1 MRILYIHQY
10 FNIPQQSGGTRS
22 YDLASQ
28 FAINGHQVILITTTR
43 QKFDFPGKKRWNI
56 AVIDGI
62 EVHALRNDYSN
73 KMSVLRR
80 IISFLE
86 FAVFSSIHILKLKAD
101 VVLATSTPLSVA
113 IPALI
118 KKWIHKTPFIFEV
131 RDVWPEAPIA
141 LGVIKGK
148 MAIKISCWFE
158 RYIYKNAAAIVA
170 LSTDMRNSIV
180 KRCKQVPEI
189 TVIPNISEVR
199 RFESARSGNAESL
212 PSKKIVLYAGSIAKV
227 NNIEYVVKL
236 AEALLPID
244 NSIVFHVYSKG
255 KGSQFESVKAM
266 AVEKGLLGVNFFLKD
281 TVSKND
287 LPDIYR
293 ECTVASSFVANIPEL
308 WANSA
313 NKFFD
318 TLAAGKPIIINHE
331 GWQAE
336 EIRKYNIGFI
346 LDSNEDNLQRTAEKF
361 VRYLNN
367 RSLLSLQGQ
376 NAYNLAKEKYSLTVA
391 LSNYEKILEKITASG
406 KEKAIPQKIQANQL
420 TH

>member
-10 FNIPQQSGGTRS
+10 FNTPQKSGGTRS
-22 YDLASQ
+22 FDLASQ
-28 FAINGHQVILITTTR
+28 FVKNGHQVILITTTR
-43 QKFDFPGKKRWNI
+43 QKFDFPNKKRWNI
-56 AVIDGI
+56 IIIEGI
-62 EVHALRNDYSN
+62 EVHVLRNDYSN
-73 KMSVLRR
+73 KMSALRR

-113 IPALI
+113 IPAFI
-118 KKWIHKTPFIFEV
+118 KKWVHKTPFIFEI

-141 LGVIKGK
+141 LGVIKRK
-148 MAIKISCWFE
+148 MAIKISYWFE
-158 RYIYKNAAAIVA
+158 QFTYKNAAAIVA

-180 KRCKQVPEI
+180 NRCKHFPEI

-199 RFESARSGNAESL
+199 RFESARNNDLTKDSS
-212 PSKKIVLYAGSIAKV
+212 SKKIVLYAGSVAKV

-244 NSIVFHVYSKG
+244 NSIVFHIYSTG
-255 KGSQFESVKAM
+255 KGNRFEFVKAM
-266 AVEKGLLGVNFFLKD
+266 AIEKGLLGVNFFLKD
-281 TVSKND
+281 AIPKNE
-287 LPDIYR
+287 LPAIYR
-293 ECTVASSFVANIPEL
+293 ESTVASSFVANIPAL

-336 EIRKYNIGFI
+336 EIRKYNVGFV
-346 LDSNEDNLQRTAEKF
+346 LDANEGNLEKTAKEF
-361 VRYLNN
+361 AVYLNN

-376 NAYNLAKEKYSLTVA
+376 NAYNLAKEKYSLTIA
-391 LSNYEKILEKITASG
+391 ISNYEKILKKITM
-406 KEKAIPQKIQANQL
+406 
-420 TH
+420 

>member
-10 FNIPQQSGGTRS
+10 FYIPQKSGGTRS

-28 FAINGHQVILITTTR
+28 FVSNGHKVVLITTTR
-43 QKFDFPGKKRWNI
+43 ETLQFHNKKKWNI
-56 AVIDGI
+56 VTINGI
-62 EVHALRNDYSN
+62 EVHVLRNNYSN

-80 IISFLE
+80 ISSFLG
-86 FAVFSSIHILKLKAD
+86 FAFFSSIHILKLKTD

-118 KKWIHKTPFIFEV
+118 KKWIHKTPYIFEV

-148 MAIKISCWFE
+148 TAIKIFCWFE
-158 RYIYKNAAAIVA
+158 RYVYKNAAAIVA
-170 LSTDMRNSIV
+170 LSTDMKNSIV
-180 KRCKQVPEI
+180 GRCKQTPEI

-199 RFESARSGNAESL
+199 RFESARNSNTHSL
-212 PSKKIVLYAGSIAKV
+212 SSKKIVLYAGSVALV

-236 AEALLPID
+236 AEVLLPID
-244 NSIVFHVYSKG
+244 PSIVFHIYTSDKG
-255 KGSQFESVKAM
+255 NRFGSVKAI
-266 AVEKGLLGVNFFLKD
+266 AEEKGVLGVNFFFKD
-281 TVSKND
+281 AISKNE
-287 LPDIYR
+287 LPAIYR
-293 ECTVASSFVANIPEL
+293 ECTVASSFVANIPAL

-318 TLAAGKPIIINHE
+318 TLAAGKPIIINYE
-331 GWQAE
+331 GWQAK
-336 EIRKYNIGFI
+336 EIRKYNIGFV
-346 LDSNEDNLQRTAEKF
+346 LDNNEENLERTAKAF
-361 VRYLNN
+361 SDYLNN

-391 LSNYEKILEKITASG
+391 ASNYEKILKKITMHGQEST
-406 KEKAIPQKIQANQL
+406 IPPKNAGNQL
-420 TH
+420 TY